1 MIQKEWSDAQIRD
14 YVSRLPIWQG
24 PPQLEPIIGGL
35 CNSSYKVTDS
45 KGAYVAR
52 IGFDIPVH
60 GIYQS
65 SVQATAEAGS
75 QLGVTPEVIHIE
87 PALIVARFVSG
98 GTLRPENIHHGPTLE
113 KIVVL
118 LKRLHAGSA
127 SLRPAAHYF
136 WPFQVARRYCEIG
149 RQKKS
154 RLLPK
159 LAELER
165 IAGRLEQDVP
175 PYTPVF
181 THNDLVPQNFV
192 FDEKGEVL
200 FIDWDYGGFGNPN
213 FDLAAAMINSDAPA
227 DLDLRVVELY
237 YGQRTT
243 ENWRQYRL
251 FKVAVSLREFLW
263 GMVQEVT
270 SELAPELVAAGMS
283 ALYGDQKA
291 GYEGYTDM
299 NEARFNLM
307 WDGYRREFGL

>member
-1 MIQKEWSDAQIRD
+1 M
-14 YVSRLPIWQG
+14 
-24 PPQLEPIIGGL
+24 
-35 CNSSYKVTDS
+35 
-45 KGAYVAR
+45 
-52 IGFDIPVH
+52 
-60 GIYQS
+60 
-65 SVQATAEAGS
+65 
-75 QLGVTPEVIHIE
+75 
-87 PALIVARFVSG
+87 
-98 GTLRPENIHHGPTLE
+98 
-113 KIVVL
+113 
-118 LKRLHAGSA
+118 KRLHAGSA

-213 FDLAAAMINSDAPA
+213 FDLAAAMINSDAPE

-237 YGQRTT
+237 YGQRTK

-307 WDGYRREFGL
+307 WEGYRREFGLS

>member
-1 MIQKEWSDAQIRD
+1 MIQKEWPDAQVRE
-14 YVSRLPIWQG
+14 YVAGLPIWRG
-24 PPQLEPIIGGL
+24 KPQLEPIIGGL
-35 CNSSYKVTDS
+35 CNSSYKVTD
-45 KGAYVAR
+45 GAGGYVAR

-60 GIYQS
+60 GIHQS
-65 SVQATAEAGS
+65 SVQASAVAGS
-75 QLGVTPEVIHIE
+75 KLGVTPEVIHTE
-87 PALIVARFVSG
+87 PALIVARFAPG
-98 GTLRPENIHHGPTLE
+98 GTIRPENIHHQPTLV
-113 KIVVL
+113 KIVAL
-118 LKRLHAGSA
+118 IKRLHGGSA
-127 SLRPAAHYF
+127 ALHPAVHYF

-165 IAGRLEQDVP
+165 VAGVLERDVP

-181 THNDLVPQNFV
+181 THNDLVPQNLV
-192 FDEKGEVL
+192 FDDKGEVL
-200 FIDWDYGGFGNPN
+200 FIDWDYGGFGNAN
-213 FDLAAAMINSDAPA
+213 FDLAAIMINSDAPE
-227 DLDLRVVELY
+227 DLDLLIVELY
-237 YGQRTT
+237 YGQRTK

-251 FKVAVSLREFLW
+251 FKVAVSLREYLW

-283 ALYGDQKA
+283 ALYSNQKA

-307 WDGYRREFGL
+307 WDVYRREFGL